1 MEAERHSDKMVSD
14 MEVFMKQRCWIP
26 SCGKDCTHWHSSML
40 VAEHFW
46 RPDNGCE
53 VSGWCVSAGA
63 AVTWKTGHVPDGYAQ
78 LSHHEMNSTSVSS
91 SVWIGGLQ
99 PRNCAWSWLLTSV
112 HQKWWWQ
119 CWKICE
125 SWIPEMLTQ
134 EWKEHYIQ
142 IQDLLNQYVSES
154 DSFLDH
160 TAELQPSAE
169 GRKEKDNLCLAT
181 Q

>member
-1 MEAERHSDKMVSD
+1 
-14 MEVFMKQRCWIP
+14 
-26 SCGKDCTHWHSSML
+26 
-40 VAEHFW
+40 
-46 RPDNGCE
+46 
-53 VSGWCVSAGA
+53 
-63 AVTWKTGHVPDGYAQ
+63 
-78 LSHHEMNSTSVSS
+78 
-91 SVWIGGLQ
+91 
-99 PRNCAWSWLLTSV
+99 
-112 HQKWWWQ
+112 
-119 CWKICE
+119 
-125 SWIPEMLTQ
+125 MLTQ